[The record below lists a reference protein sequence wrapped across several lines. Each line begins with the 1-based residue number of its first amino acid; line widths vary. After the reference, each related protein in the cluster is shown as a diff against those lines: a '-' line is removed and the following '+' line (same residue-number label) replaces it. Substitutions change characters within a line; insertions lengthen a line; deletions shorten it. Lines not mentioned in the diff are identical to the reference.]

1 MHANTGTPVHGG
13 TYCFFSPGWPA
24 RYIRHRAFR
33 HFGVCGSLVCPEK
46 STFLIFLFILS
57 SMNLSL
63 GISVPHSSQLPG
75 VTWRWGIHRFFHS
88 PSNTPAKSR
97 KIKKYSPM
105 APIMVPKG
113 FPQQLTHDSG
123 EPRGLNFQAS
133 QQKSDLTK
141 TIVFTI
147 WNSHM
152 PPPLN
157 SSLCICSSPNRLE
170 FKRIQ
175 KVHALG
181 TRT

>member
-1 MHANTGTPVHGG
+1 MCIYISATVPSGT
-13 TYCFFSPGWPA
+13 
-24 RYIRHRAFR
+24 
-33 HFGVCGSLVCPEK
+33 FGVCGSLVCPGK
-46 STFLIFLFILS
+46 STFSIFLFILFFE
-57 SMNLSL
+57 SL
-63 GISVPHSSQLPG
+63 FRDFSASFAAVTRSYLELPG
-75 VTWRWGIHRFFHS
+75 VTWRWGIHRFVHL
-88 PSNTPAKSR
+88 PSNTPPKSQ

-113 FPQQLTHDSG
+113 SQKQLTHDSG
-123 EPRGLNFQAS
+123 EPRGLNFQVS

-141 TIVFTI
+141 TIVFTV

-157 SSLCICSSPNRLE
+157 SSLCICSSPNRPE

>member
-1 MHANTGTPVHGG
+1 MAFLSALTSRLSQS
-13 TYCFFSPGWPA
+13 FSS
-24 RYIRHRAFR
+24 F
-33 HFGVCGSLVCPEK
+33 
-46 STFLIFLFILS
+46 S

-63 GISVPHSSQLPG
+63 GTSVPHSSQLPG
-75 VTWRWGIHRFFHS
+75 VTRSYLEIGNSQIRAFTFQYAS
-88 PSNTPAKSR
+88 EVPK
-97 KIKKYSPM
+97 KITKYSPM

-113 FPQQLTHDSG
+113 SQKQLTHDSG
-123 EPRGLNFQAS
+123 EPRGLHFQVS

-141 TIVFTI
+141 TIVFTV

-157 SSLCICSSPNRLE
+157 SSLCICSSPNRPE